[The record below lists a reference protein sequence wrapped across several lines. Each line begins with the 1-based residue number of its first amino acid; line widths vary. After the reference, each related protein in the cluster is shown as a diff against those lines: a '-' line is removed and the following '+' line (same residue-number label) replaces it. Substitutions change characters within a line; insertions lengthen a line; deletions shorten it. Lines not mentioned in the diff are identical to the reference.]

1 VEPDEVFVVFGAVG
15 DSAPGDHGR
24 DLERRFDR
32 GEDAVKAVRILI
44 VVLGH
49 RDYPLISVE

>member
-1 VEPDEVFVVFGAVG
+1 MEPDEVFVVFGAVG